1 MTWCLATSG
10 LGGQIAHVDS
20 FHNDCHPDIKAD
32 LVEYTVT
39 LPVQL
44 ASST

>member
-1 MTWCLATSG
+1 MWRLATSG
-10 LGGQIAHVDS
+10 IGGRIVHADS
-20 FHNDCHPDIKAD
+20 FHNDCHPDTKAD
-32 LVEYTVT
+32 LVDYTVT